1 MRSSRQCW
9 KAVILG
15 ASIGSMLLAG
25 VRRRWEF
32 LLAVRTSIVASVC
45 SVLIDIE
52 VSHGDQQRFGARQQ

>member
-1 MRSSRQCW
+1 
-9 KAVILG
+9 
-15 ASIGSMLLAG
+15 MLLAG

-32 LLAVRTSIVASVC
+32 LLAVRTSIVGSVC